1 MTATAKILSTSKSRW
16 YAPTPAKFLFA
27 MLLMQGI
34 LFLSAHYRWFWF
46 NERKGYTVLIT
57 FAATAAALILLV
69 SLVLISRFFKSKS
82 QFGLAT
88 LLLMVPV
95 MAIPCGWLAR
105 EMELARRQRDLGQMI
120 ERNRGALV
128 VLHTGPIWP
137 FAVNAFGKEFFADIE
152 EVQVTDGSQPIDFA
166 LSSVESLQTVLL
178 YTTGITNESLSQF
191 KKTPYVRRLYVFDT
205 DDQVNDEG
213 LINLQELTKLEELMF
228 DSAAVTD
235 AGLINV
241 RQLTRLRLLSIQG
254 AQVTD
259 AGLEHLHGLTNLRT
273 LYLAGTQV
281 TDAGVRELQEALPDC
296 KISWW
301 RRP

>member
-1 MTATAKILSTSKSRW
+1 MTATAKTLSTSKSRW

-27 MLLMQGI
+27 LLLMQGV

-46 NERKGYTVLIT
+46 NERKGYTVLFT
-57 FAATAAALILLV
+57 VAATAVCLMILMGAVLV
-69 SLVLISRFFKSKS
+69 SRFFRAKAQYSL
-82 QFGLAT
+82 GT

-137 FAVNAFGKEFFADIE
+137 LAVNTFGKEFFADIE
-152 EVQVTDGSQPIDFA
+152 EIQVTDGSQPIDFA

-178 YTTGITNESLSQF
+178 YNPGITNESLSQF
-191 KKTPYVRRLYVFDT
+191 KKAPYVRRLYVFDT
-205 DDQVNDEG
+205 DRVNDEG
-213 LINLQELTKLEELMF
+213 LINLQELTKLEELQL
-228 DSAAVTD
+228 DSPAVTD

-254 AQVTD
+254 SKVTD

-296 KISWW
+296 EISWW